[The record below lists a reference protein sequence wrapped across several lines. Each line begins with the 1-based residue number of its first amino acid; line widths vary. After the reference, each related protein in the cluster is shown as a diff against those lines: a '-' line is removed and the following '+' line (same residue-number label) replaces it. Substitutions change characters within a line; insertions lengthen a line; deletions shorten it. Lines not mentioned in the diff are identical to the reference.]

1 MFITVENGRLVL
13 NWEMGSGPGRLS
25 IDEVYVNNGERHD
38 VSFYLLEELLENV
51 SVRSCVYCV
60 KRYTLT

>member
-13 NWEMGSGPGRLS
+13 NWELGSGPGRLS

-38 VSFYLLEELLENV
+38 VSIYLLGII
-51 SVRSCVYCV
+51 RKCVC
-60 KRYTLT
+60 